1 LIVFMAVLLDN
12 TYKLKFLLEGIE
24 CYKDSQMKVYDITKL
39 VAELKSDNVQ

>member
-1 LIVFMAVLLDN
+1 MAVLLDS

>member
-1 LIVFMAVLLDN
+1 MAVLLDN